1 MGVGIIYKIMLKK
14 FLIIVFHIIFISACS
29 STQKGNENQKFL
41 EPQDALGFIGITQF
55 SQANFNSIQQDFTF
69 LIPEPSEFE
78 YFNTYFQL
86 GILHASKDLKNTAEI
101 IFLSELNTS
110 NLKTDSFIVGPF
122 KPNLVEQFDNKG
134 KNENLILM
142 GLAQKNVFLPSN
154 SISQINA
161 LKNYLMQTKNK
172 KIMVAGKDASD
183 NIKKL
188 NLDLEYISL
197 SNTDSNQVNE
207 ILGVLDSTNRIK
219 QIDQASFSELKSI
232 PRSRDDIEHVV
243 LFPQEVDEIY
253 EIASNI
259 RFNYGLGYEISTL
272 TYGLADSL
280 DTNEI
285 ALHNILVF
293 GLADKNNFGYD
304 LRKARSYALGYD
316 AMLLAYAKSN
326 SFLGEVRG
334 YNAIYNLNSAAI
346 NSKSYIN

>member
-1 MGVGIIYKIMLKK
+1 MLKK
-14 FLIIVFHIIFISACS
+14 VLIIVFHIIFISACS

-183 NIKKL
+183 NLKKL

-207 ILGVLDSTNRIK
+207 ILGVSDSTNRIK
-219 QIDQASFSELKSI
+219 QIEQASFSEVKSI

-293 GLADKNNFGYD
+293 GLADKNIFGYD

-326 SFLGEVRG
+326 SFFGEVRG
-334 YNAIYNLNSAAI
+334 YNAIYSLTSTAI

>member
-1 MGVGIIYKIMLKK
+1 MLKK

-183 NIKKL
+183 NIRKL

-207 ILGVLDSTNRIK
+207 ILGVSDSTNRIK

-293 GLADKNNFGYD
+293 GLADQNNFGYD

-326 SFLGEVRG
+326 SFFGEVRG
-334 YNAIYNLNSAAI
+334 YNAIYNLTSTAI

>member
-1 MGVGIIYKIMLKK
+1 MKK

-183 NIKKL
+183 NIRKL

-207 ILGVLDSTNRIK
+207 ILGVSDSTNRIK

-326 SFLGEVRG
+326 SFFGEVRG
-334 YNAIYNLNSAAI
+334 YNAIYNLTSTAI

>member
-1 MGVGIIYKIMLKK
+1 MKK

-207 ILGVLDSTNRIK
+207 ILGVSDSTNRIK

-326 SFLGEVRG
+326 SFFGEVRG
-334 YNAIYNLNSAAI
+334 YNAIYSLTSTAI

>member
-1 MGVGIIYKIMLKK
+1 MKK

-122 KPNLVEQFDNKG
+122 TPNLVEQFDNKG

-207 ILGVLDSTNRIK
+207 ILGVSDSTNRIK

-326 SFLGEVRG
+326 SFFGEVRG
-334 YNAIYNLNSAAI
+334 YSAIYNLTSTAI

>member
-1 MGVGIIYKIMLKK
+1 
-14 FLIIVFHIIFISACS
+14 
-29 STQKGNENQKFL
+29 
-41 EPQDALGFIGITQF
+41 
-55 SQANFNSIQQDFTF
+55 
-69 LIPEPSEFE
+69 
-78 YFNTYFQL
+78 
-86 GILHASKDLKNTAEI
+86 
-101 IFLSELNTS
+101 
-110 NLKTDSFIVGPF
+110 
-122 KPNLVEQFDNKG
+122 
-134 KNENLILM
+134 M

-207 ILGVLDSTNRIK
+207 ILGVSDSTNRIK
-219 QIDQASFSELKSI
+219 KIEQASFSELKSI

-326 SFLGEVRG
+326 SFFGEVRG
-334 YNAIYNLNSAAI
+334 YNAIYNLTSTAI

>member
-207 ILGVLDSTNRIK
+207 ILGVSDSTNRIK

-326 SFLGEVRG
+326 SFFGEVRG
-334 YNAIYNLNSAAI
+334 YNAIYNLTSTAI

>member
-1 MGVGIIYKIMLKK
+1 MKK

-41 EPQDALGFIGITQF
+41 ESKDALGFIGITQF

-197 SNTDSNQVNE
+197 KSNTDSNQVNE
-207 ILGVLDSTNRIK
+207 ILGVSDSTNRIK
-219 QIDQASFSELKSI
+219 QIEQASFSEVKSI

-326 SFLGEVRG
+326 SFFGEVRG

>member
-1 MGVGIIYKIMLKK
+1 MLKK

-122 KPNLVEQFDNKG
+122 KPNLVKQFDNKG

-183 NIKKL
+183 NIRKL

-207 ILGVLDSTNRIK
+207 ILGVSDSTNRIK

-326 SFLGEVRG
+326 SFFGEVRG
-334 YNAIYNLNSAAI
+334 YNAIYNLTSTAI

>member
-1 MGVGIIYKIMLKK
+1 MKK

-122 KPNLVEQFDNKG
+122 TPNLVEQFDNKG

-207 ILGVLDSTNRIK
+207 ILGVSDSTNRIK

-326 SFLGEVRG
+326 SFFGEVRG
-334 YNAIYNLNSAAI
+334 YNAIYNLTSTAI

>member
-1 MGVGIIYKIMLKK
+1 MLKK

-207 ILGVLDSTNRIK
+207 ILGVSDSTNRIK

-326 SFLGEVRG
+326 SFFGEVRG
-334 YNAIYNLNSAAI
+334 YNAIYNLTSTAI

>member
-1 MGVGIIYKIMLKK
+1 MLKK

-29 STQKGNENQKFL
+29 SAQKGNENQKYL
-41 EPQDALGFIGITQF
+41 ESKDALGFIGITQF
-55 SQANFNSIQQDFTF
+55 SQANFNAIQQDFTF
-69 LIPEPSEFE
+69 LIPDPSEFE

-86 GILHASKDLKNTAEI
+86 GILHASRDLKNTTEI
-101 IFLSELNTS
+101 IFLSELNAN

-122 KPNLVEQFDNKG
+122 KPNLVEQFDSKG

-142 GLAQKNVFLPSN
+142 GLAQKNLFLSSN

-172 KIMVAGKDASD
+172 KIMVAGKDALN

-188 NLDLEYISL
+188 NLDLEYIFIK
-197 SNTDSNQVNE
+197 SNTNSNQVKE
-207 ILGVLDSTNRIK
+207 ILGVSDSTNRIK

-326 SFLGEVRG
+326 NFLGEVRG
-334 YNAIYNLNSAAI
+334 YNAIYNLTSTAI

>member
-1 MGVGIIYKIMLKK
+1 MKK
-14 FLIIVFHIIFISACS
+14 LLIIVFHIIFISACS

-207 ILGVLDSTNRIK
+207 ILGVSDSTNRIK
-219 QIDQASFSELKSI
+219 QIEQASFSEVKSI

-326 SFLGEVRG
+326 SFFGEVRG
-334 YNAIYNLNSAAI
+334 YNAIYNLTSTAI